1 MATHLVRPALL
12 RDPVHLLAFGFGAG
26 LSPYA
31 PGTFGTLV
39 AVPIVIFVAQFG
51 WIAHLLFAFAACI
64 GGIYLCGAS
73 ARKLD
78 VHDHPGIVWDEI
90 AGFTVTMLAAPPVP

>member
-1 MATHLVRPALL
+1 MPQPDNEIEKRKPAPVRPGLL

-39 AVPIVIFVAQFG
+39 AVPIVLLVSQYG
-51 WIAHLLFAFAACI
+51 WVVHLAFALFAFV
-64 GGIYLCGAS
+64 GGIYICGAS
-73 ARKLD
+73 ARKLG
-78 VHDHPGIVWDEI
+78 VHDHPAIVWDEI
-90 AGFTVTMLAAPPVP
+90 AG